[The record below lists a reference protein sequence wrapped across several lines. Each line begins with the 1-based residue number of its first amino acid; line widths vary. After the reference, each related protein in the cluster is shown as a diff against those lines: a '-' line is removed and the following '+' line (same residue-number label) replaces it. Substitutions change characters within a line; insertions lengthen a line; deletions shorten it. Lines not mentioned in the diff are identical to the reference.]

1 MSFGGGRSGRRTLS
15 DINVTPLVDVM
26 LVLLIIFMI
35 TAPALLQQV
44 EVNLPKSTM
53 GQAEGKEGLTIT
65 VKGAD
70 DILIDKE
77 KVNIKDFDA
86 KFAAARV
93 RLGDRGVV
101 FLQGD
106 EQVPYG
112 RVMEVMD
119 RIKGAGVDQLG
130 LVVQGVP
137 EKSKGR

>member
-1 MSFGGGRSGRRTLS
+1 MSFGGGRGGRRPMS

-44 EVNLPKSTM
+44 EVNLPKSTV
-53 GQAEGKEGLTIT
+53 GQAEGKEGLMIT
-65 VKGAD
+65 VKGVD
-70 DILIDKE
+70 EIFIDKE
-77 KVNIKDFDA
+77 KVSFKDFDA
-86 KFAAARV
+86 KFAAAQV
-93 RLGDRGVV
+93 RLGDRVV

-112 RVMEVMD
+112 RVMEVAD

-130 LVVQGVP
+130 LMVEGVP